1 MHEPDGGRSA
11 WHVIA
16 EHDEAAALV
25 AALLDLD
32 PDTELTKTELSDTA
46 GVALKSLYLNGT
58 LEAVVDLGLVEKRE
72 RDGEEALY
80 SVATESQ
87 AFEAARAFER
97 AGQTTA
103 DTV

>member
-1 MHEPDGGRSA
+1 MHDPDGGTSA

-32 PDTELTKTELSDTA
+32 PDTA

-58 LEAVVDLGLVEKRE
+58 LQAVVDLGLVEKRE

-80 SVATESQ
+80 SVAADSDR
-87 AFEAARAFER
+87 FEAARAFER
-97 AGQTTA
+97 AGGVSRA
-103 DTV
+103 DSA